1 MLSIASNKRASR
13 QIVAVMWLA
22 FFDGVTGN
30 VFGTRFILLARD
42 APCGLQQ
49 GRIFQRVS
57 LENQPISPQ
66 LQQIFVRAVLG
77 RPSLE
82 THQDGFAWHGVLQS
96 ITHKAPPSRTV
107 GHQPLGILQQT
118 HSAENRRQTGSTPG
132 VGRAHGSRHR
142 LQLIPIQ
149 HVLQLRQRVI
159 DKCGRHQ
166 AVKQSELEVRSRA
179 RIPLTVNK
187 ALRSKTFWED
197 PSCEKS

>member
-66 LQQIFVRAVLG
+66 LQHFRAGSIGAAVIGNTSRWFRLAR
-77 RPSLE
+77 RP
-82 THQDGFAWHGVLQS
+82 TKHNPQS
-96 ITHKAPPSRTV
+96 TTISNCWPPTPRNTAADSFCREPAANREYARCWQGTRLATSPPTDSNSACAPAT
-107 GHQPLGILQQT
+107 
-118 HSAENRRQTGSTPG
+118 AES
-132 VGRAHGSRHR
+132 HR
-142 LQLIPIQ
+142 
-149 HVLQLRQRVI
+149 
-159 DKCGRHQ
+159 
-166 AVKQSELEVRSRA
+166 
-179 RIPLTVNK
+179 
-187 ALRSKTFWED
+187 
-197 PSCEKS
+197 